1 MNNGKIC
8 VSVCVETADE
18 FIENIKRAEE
28 FADVIELRFD
38 CLEENQVDI
47 FFAKLNPQWR
57 MNKIPF
63 IVTFR
68 SKEQGGKRELT
79 KEQRDYFWNSGNEI
93 GWADLEED
101 IVEDSFFWLWDER
114 ICSFHDFNGV
124 PENLQKIY
132 KRLRATEVDIVKIAV
147 QANDITDSI
156 AVWKLLEQSKQ
167 ENKDIVRSL
176 AVWKLLQHAKQRSIE
191 IIPIAMGEAGK
202 WTRILG
208 LAHGA
213 FMTYAA
219 LDAGKETASGQFS
232 ARDLIETYRVKE
244 LDEQTEIYGIVGNP
258 VAHSLSPFM
267 HNAAYKIHNL
277 NAVYIPFEVKNLD
290 EFIKRFI
297 RKETQEIELN
307 FKGFSV
313 TIPHKQTII
322 KHLDFIDETAKKI
335 GAVNTVK
342 VVDGKLHGYNTD
354 AQGFIEP
361 LKNSYGDLREAKV
374 AILGAGGVARA
385 SIYSLKKEGAEVVI
399 FARDL
404 VKAKSLASEFQVEL
418 KEFPKT
424 KTNFNNFDILVNTT
438 PLGMKGKFE
447 NETPLLAA
455 QIKNVKLVY
464 DLVYN
469 PFETRLLKEAKS
481 VGVPTIGGLAM
492 LAAQGAAQFKIW
504 TGKDAP
510 MKEMSR
516 VALRKLS

>member
-1 MNNGKIC
+1 
-8 VSVCVETADE
+8 
-18 FIENIKRAEE
+18 
-28 FADVIELRFD
+28 
-38 CLEENQVDI
+38 
-47 FFAKLNPQWR
+47 
-57 MNKIPF
+57 
-63 IVTFR
+63 
-68 SKEQGGKRELT
+68 
-79 KEQRDYFWNSGNEI
+79 
-93 GWADLEED
+93 
-101 IVEDSFFWLWDER
+101 
-114 ICSFHDFNGV
+114 
-124 PENLQKIY
+124 
-132 KRLRATEVDIVKIAV
+132 
-147 QANDITDSI
+147 
-156 AVWKLLEQSKQ
+156 
-167 ENKDIVRSL
+167 
-176 AVWKLLQHAKQRSIE
+176 
-191 IIPIAMGEAGK
+191 MGEAGK

-258 VAHSLSPFM
+258 VAQSLSPFM

-322 KHLDFIDETAKKI
+322 KHLDSIDETTKKI

-342 VVDGKLHGYNTD
+342 IVDGKLYGYNTD

-455 QIKNVKLVY
+455 QIKDVKLVY